1 MIIILINENRFKMKF
16 RKLNLIEDD
25 LNKVA
30 RLIFQTDAEILN
42 FYFKDKDRSVERIE
56 KLIRAGD
63 NSWGHEFIY
72 VVSGDSDK
80 IFAVL
85 VAYKKE
91 DIGTLSDL
99 KAFFKNLNFLD
110 ALKFV
115 LVGIGYMWIG
125 SPLDGDDYYLS
136 DLAVDEKCRGRGI
149 GTFIL
154 EKSLEL
160 ARDKGCKKVVLDA
173 DPKNEGAIRLYQRF
187 GFIEFNKKSMKW
199 FGGERAFYNME
210 YEL

>member
-1 MIIILINENRFKMKF
+1 MSLNSENRFKMKF
-16 RKLNLIEDD
+16 RKLNIIEDD

-30 RLIFQTDAEILN
+30 RLIYETDAEILN
-42 FYFKDKDRSVERIE
+42 FYFKDKNRSVERIE
-56 KLIRAGD
+56 KLIRAGY

-72 VVSGDSDK
+72 VVGGDHDK

-85 VAYKKE
+85 VAYKGE
-91 DIGTLSDL
+91 EIGTLSEI
-99 KAFFKNLNFLD
+99 KVFFKNLDFLD

-125 SPLDGDDYYLS
+125 SHLDVDDYYIS

-154 EKSLEL
+154 ENSLEL
-160 ARDKGCKKVVLDA
+160 ARDKGCKRVVLDV
-173 DPKNEGAIRLYQRF
+173 DPKNEGAKRLYQRF
-187 GFIEFNKKSMKW
+187 GFIKNNKKSMKW
-199 FGGERAFYNME
+199 LGSERAFYNME